1 MNDLQS
7 LKQQIQETGFSAEAK
22 RGLLEILDKALVAGG
37 KLSPDD
43 KKKLLNIIQL
53 EVDKNEAEAD
63 ASDQVAASLER
74 FVQDLDIATETA
86 ERRTDH
92 LSKQA
97 GEEAKNLEE
106 DINSATTAH

>member
-22 RGLLEILDKALVAGG
+22 RVLLEILDKALVAGG